1 MSSDILGSMD
11 VLSDVKF
18 NGPSAGK
25 VDSLDVKYKNCVI
38 ASRVRLIPFIQ
49 ALDTLSQLALDACA
63 RSVYICGSADVVT
76 FKWVN
81 ALYKFEFSLPNIAA
95 KDFAPVCVSINS
107 LKHILGNLPG
117 DLILVRGDKP
127 DEVSVLVGSQLVRL
141 DLIPFVPEWFDFE
154 IPVGAESIDVGRVCN
169 DLKVFS
175 TLFKLTSRSVEQLLI
190 SKDGYSYIDVG
201 AVAGRSDVF
210 FGCDASVVHKAAV
223 DAVVLLVS
231 IFKGDVKFSIK
242 ECEPT
247 EGSTDRAT
255 LYTFALG
262 GMAFLQIPVVSGE
275 KVDSFLSP
283 ALIGS
288 FSYTEYGCFNVS
300 DLLSVLKLVS
310 TLDYFTQFVR
320 LEFKGSTLN
329 VTSHTVYGSNDTYTF
344 NCTSGYV
351 GSGVLNLEIG
361 TFLYVLS
368 LCNESSRFSVRSGNM
383 LVDTGS
389 SLFFLRSFEG

>member
-1 MSSDILGSMD
+1 MSSDVLGSMD

-18 NGPSAGK
+18 NDPSAGK

-154 IPVGAESIDVGRVCN
+154 IPVGEESIDAGRVCN

-201 AVAGRSDVF
+201 AVAGRSDAF

-231 IFKGDVKFSIK
+231 TFKGDVKFSVK
-242 ECEPT
+242 ECEPM

-262 GMAFLQIPVVSGE
+262 GMASLQIPVVSGE

-288 FSYTEYGCFNVS
+288 FSYTEFGCFNVS

-320 LEFKGSTLN
+320 LEFKDLTLN

-344 NCTSGYV
+344 NCTSGRV

-368 LCNESSRFSVRSGNM
+368 LCNEYSRFSVRAGNM